1 VKMNRDK
8 IRSRVSSRLRSQDE
22 VSDQRRDYLQKVSR
36 LMCRDY
42 SPTVRFTSVETACCR
57 HSSGGTIDIEITK
70 STPEQIVSS
79 IPDKLWSLVSQEAFL
94 THEIGHVLYT
104 DFEAHE
110 QMKEDLG
117 MMEMSKFH
125 DVVWNPAEDAAIEEQ
140 LRRKFSCSKELD
152 ILNANLFE
160 RQRRH
165 AQGVGLM
172 DATKIAILEKGCYE
186 AGALEDHFDDS
197 KKNYR
202 LVYGKYE
209 RPLFENKVL
218 PKVEEMLSKVMTE
231 PDPEVRYD
239 EMLQF
244 WKWLRQ
250 TIDDDDNISDS
261 SKRVDDDT
269 SLEESKPD
277 DTSGMTAGQDA
288 DELESLDEDDV
299 REDLQQTGENDDTV
313 DSGESGGEQSDA
325 EDDSN
330 PSDDGESSE
339 SGGEDA
345 ENASDSSDSS
355 SNGND
360 SGNGDLEKEYPE
372 HEGHRLVIKE

>member
-1 VKMNRDK
+1 
-8 IRSRVSSRLRSQDE
+8 
-22 VSDQRRDYLQKVSR
+22 
-36 LMCRDY
+36 
-42 SPTVRFTSVETACCR
+42 
-57 HSSGGTIDIEITK
+57 
-70 STPEQIVSS
+70 
-79 IPDKLWSLVSQEAFL
+79 
-94 THEIGHVLYT
+94 LYT

-110 QMKEDLG
+110 KMKEDLG
-117 MMEMSKFH
+117 MMEMNKFH

-140 LRRKFSCSKELD
+140 LRRKFTCSKELD

-165 AQGVGLM
+165 ARGVGLM
-172 DATKIAILEKGCYE
+172 DATKVAILEKGCYE

-197 KKNYR
+197 KTYN
-202 LVYGKYE
+202 LVRDKFE
-209 RPLFENKVL
+209 RSFFENKIL

-231 PDPEVRYD
+231 PDPEVRYE

-250 TIDDDDNISDS
+250 AIDDDDDIFDS
-261 SKRVDDDT
+261 SRRVDDDT

-277 DTSGMTAGQDA
+277 DTSGMTSGQDA
-288 DELESLDEDDV
+288 DELENLDEDDV
-299 REDLQQTGENDDTV
+299 REDLQQIGEDDDTV
-313 DSGESGGEQSDA
+313 DSGETGGKQSDT
-325 EDDSN
+325 EDDSS

-345 ENASDSSDSS
+345 ENASEPSD
-355 SNGND
+355 D
-360 SGNGDLEKEYPE
+360 SGSGAGSGNSGLEKQYPE

>member
-1 VKMNRDK
+1 MKMDRKGIRD
-8 IRSRVSSRLRSQDE
+8 RVSSRLKDQDE
-22 VSDQRRDYLQKVSR
+22 VSSQRRDYLQKLSR
-36 LMCRDY
+36 LMCRQY
-42 SPTVRFTSVETACCR
+42 SPTVRFTTVDTACCR

-70 STPEQIVSS
+70 STPHQIVSS
-79 IPDKLWSLVSQEAFL
+79 MPDKLWSLVSQEAFL

-117 MMEMSKFH
+117 MMEMNKFH

-140 LRRKFSCSKELD
+140 LRRKFTCSKELD

-160 RQRRH
+160 RQKRH
-165 AQGVGLM
+165 AQAVGLM

-197 KKNYR
+197 KSYN
-202 LVYGKYE
+202 LVRDKFE
-209 RPLFENKVL
+209 RSFFENKIL

-231 PDPEVRYD
+231 PDPEVRYE

-250 TIDDDDNISDS
+250 AIDDDDDIFDS
-261 SKRVDDDT
+261 SRRVDDDT

-277 DTSGMTAGQDA
+277 DTSGMTSGQDA
-288 DELESLDEDDV
+288 DELENLDEDDV
-299 REDLQQTGENDDTV
+299 REDLQQIGEDDDTV
-313 DSGESGGEQSDA
+313 DSGETGGKQSDT
-325 EDDSN
+325 EDDSS

-345 ENASDSSDSS
+345 ENASEPSD
-355 SNGND
+355 D
-360 SGNGDLEKEYPE
+360 SGSGAGSGNSGLEKQYPE